1 MGKKHSGSMDKILTQ
16 LDSHFCQ
23 LNEKAENKFQKQCEE
38 IRDVKDFSS
47 FFRMLGMKQPNK
59 KDLTDRF
66 RLSVL
71 NSLRKK
77 YHGGD

>member
-1 MGKKHSGSMDKILTQ
+1 MGKKLSGSIEKIATH
-16 LDSHFCQ
+16 LDSHYCQ
-23 LNEKAENKFQKQCEE
+23 LNEKAEDKFQNQCEE

-59 KDLTDRF
+59 KELTDRL

-77 YHGGD
+77 YHGED